1 MYSLSLL
8 FPFLLCMHVC
18 VRVRPLSTLSLSLS
32 FVFIVLSCS
41 SHPVLPRRPCTPP
54 GFSAGRHI
62 GTLSSPMCGPVTRA
76 PVSPP
81 RCPLHL
87 ALNPPSPLLGAA
99 RLLLSLLLSVCL
111 SLSLSLSRS
120 LRPSTLH
127 SEASNTTVRTLHS
140 VHIARCTVTMPAVLK
155 YTAH

>member
-1 MYSLSLL
+1 MYSPSPFVLIPSPSSPHATFVRSRSLSLFFTVL
-8 FPFLLCMHVC
+8 SGR
-18 VRVRPLSTLSLSLS
+18 RVSSLSLY
-32 FVFIVLSCS
+32 
-41 SHPVLPRRPCTPP
+41 RPCTLPC
-54 GFSAGRHI
+54 FSACRHI

-87 ALNPPSPLLGAA
+87 ALNPPFPSRAAISPYP
-99 RLLLSLLLSVCL
+99 SCV
-111 SLSLSLSRS
+111 SLSLF

-127 SEASNTTVRTLHS
+127 SEASNATVCTLHS

>member
-1 MYSLSLL
+1 M
-8 FPFLLCMHVC
+8 FPFLLYVYVYACDLC
-18 VRVRPLSTLSLSLS
+18 LPSLSL
-32 FVFIVLSCS
+32 VFIVLSLS
-41 SHPVLPRRPCTPP
+41 PRPFLPRRPCTPS

-87 ALNPPSPLLGAA
+87 ALNPPSPLLGNGHPLCIY
-99 RLLLSLLLSVCL
+99 RLSLFLCL
-111 SLSLSLSRS
+111 SLSPSLPV
-120 LRPSTLH
+120 PSTLH
-127 SEASNTTVRTLHS
+127 SEASNATVRTLHS